1 MKNLYGILRLI
12 MLLFILSSC
21 EKESTSIFDEDEVK
35 EENPIS
41 ELPIPTENLIF
52 NADETRNYMVNPNST
67 AETIALFYNLKL
79 LSQNRFIVG
88 QQDAFSSFYKDN
100 IGESDMKK
108 ITGSDPGLLG
118 SDFMFITDDLNDGTQ
133 SNWYFQQEIQ
143 IRTDVIRAFDLGL
156 VNIFCWHMREPF
168 EGEYFYSS
176 EITQFQKEN
185 ALKSILP
192 GGENHEYYKQ
202 KLAKIGSFAKS
213 LVGSN
218 GLLAPII
225 FRPFHEFDG
234 DWFWWGA
241 SYCTNEEYIQLWRF
255 TVSYL
260 KNTLSVNNMLF
271 AFSPDNNFLSESE
284 YLLRYPGDEFVDILG
299 MDNYGDFNNQGQ
311 PGIQRAN
318 QKLKIV
324 SNLAKERIKIASLTE
339 TGYYTS
345 VSENNPIP
353 YFYTNSLYK
362 AITLNDVNI
371 GFTMFWNNN
380 KDSYCVPVP
389 GLSSA
394 DDFIEFISKPEVIL
408 ADDLPEMYQLPPNT

>member
-1 MKNLYGILRLI
+1 
-12 MLLFILSSC
+12 
-21 EKESTSIFDEDEVK
+21 
-35 EENPIS
+35 
-41 ELPIPTENLIF
+41 
-52 NADETRNYMVNPNST
+52 
-67 AETIALFYNLKL
+67 
-79 LSQNRFIVG
+79 
-88 QQDAFSSFYKDN
+88 
-100 IGESDMKK
+100 
-108 ITGSDPGLLG
+108 
-118 SDFMFITDDLNDGTQ
+118 
-133 SNWYFQQEIQ
+133 
-143 IRTDVIRAFDLGL
+143 
-156 VNIFCWHMREPF
+156 
-168 EGEYFYSS
+168 
-176 EITQFQKEN
+176 
-185 ALKSILP
+185 
-192 GGENHEYYKQ
+192 
-202 KLAKIGSFAKS
+202 
-213 LVGSN
+213 
-218 GLLAPII
+218 
-225 FRPFHEFDG
+225 
-234 DWFWWGA
+234 
-241 SYCTNEEYIQLWRF
+241 
-255 TVSYL
+255 
-260 KNTLSVNNMLF
+260 MLF